1 MQLKNNYRM
10 PVRKNGIKTFEKI
23 LTVSKELFAIK
34 GFMATSINEIIASA
48 QIATGTFYQY
58 FDDKR
63 AVYDYLLN
71 DYSKRIRKNINES
84 IKGYTLRYDKEKYG
98 IKAFLEFAL
107 EDKLSYRIIW
117 ESLFIDP
124 QLFKD
129 YYTNFAR
136 GYIKQ
141 LKAAVNNDEVDELVD
156 LETLAYI
163 LMGISNF
170 VGLQVVFK
178 EKVSKEEL
186 EYITN
191 SIMYVLEKGMF
202 KK

>member
-1 MQLKNNYRM
+1 MQTQLNYRL
-10 PVRKNGIKTFEKI
+10 PIRKNGQRTFKKI
-23 LTVSKELFAIK
+23 LDISKELFAK
-34 GFMATSINEIIASA
+34 NGFMATSINEIIKEAN
-48 QIATGTFYQY
+48 IATGTFYQY

-71 DYSKRIRKNINES
+71 DYSIRIRKNINEA
-84 IKGYTLRYDKEKYG
+84 IKGYRTRYDKEKYG

-107 EDKLSYRIIW
+107 KDKLSYRIIW

-124 QLFKD
+124 KLFRD
-129 YYTNFAR
+129 YYVNFAEA
-136 GYIKQ
+136 YIKG
-141 LKAAVNNDEVDELVD
+141 LSIAVNNNEVDELVD
-156 LETLAYI
+156 LETLSYI

-178 EKVSKEEL
+178 DNITNEEL
-186 EYITN
+186 DYITN
-191 SIMYVLEKGMF
+191 QVMYILEHGMF

>member
-1 MQLKNNYRM
+1 MQQKTNYRM
-10 PVRKNGIKTFEKI
+10 PVRKNGMRTFNKI
-23 LTVSKELFAIK
+23 LTISKELFVRN
-34 GFMATSINEIIASA
+34 GFMSTSINEIIKEAN
-48 QIATGTFYQY
+48 IATGTFYQY

-71 DYSKRIRKNINES
+71 DYSMRIRKNINNA
-84 IKGYTLRYDKEKYG
+84 IKGYTSRFDKEKYG
-98 IKAFLEFAL
+98 IKSFLEFAR

-117 ESLFIDP
+117 ESLFVDP
-124 QLFKD
+124 KLFKD

-141 LKAAVNNDEVDELVD
+141 LKGAVNNNEVDDQVD
-156 LETLAYI
+156 LETLSYV

-178 EKVSKEEL
+178 DDISDEEL

-191 SIMYVLEKGMF
+191 NVMYILKNGMF